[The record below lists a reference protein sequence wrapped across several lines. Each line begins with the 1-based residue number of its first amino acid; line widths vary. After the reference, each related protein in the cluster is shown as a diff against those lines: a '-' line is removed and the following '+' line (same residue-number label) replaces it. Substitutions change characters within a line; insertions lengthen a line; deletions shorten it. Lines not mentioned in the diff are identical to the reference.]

1 MRFLPQQTPG
11 SLVLITL
18 QSDAD
23 DGAGSTTYLHLH
35 PRLHLIMQVGQAAL
49 RVHLKLF
56 LQGPT
61 RDQEPKKEAGTR
73 EGSRDRKE
81 LKNQVNHLRAKFN
94 NRIKPKKKKKSKST
108 KAKFVIL
115 HHETVSEDG
124 LSKLQFILT

>member
-1 MRFLPQQTPG
+1 MRSLPQQTPG

-23 DGAGSTTYLHLH
+23 DGAGGTTYLHLH
-35 PRLHLIMQVGQAAL
+35 PRLHLIMQVGQATL

-61 RDQEPKKEAGTR
+61 RDQEQKKEAGTR

-81 LKNQVNHLRAKFN
+81 LKNRINNRRVKFN
-94 NRIKPKKKKKSKST
+94 NRRKPKKKKKNPSQQKPNLCFCIM
-108 KAKFVIL
+108 KLFL
-115 HHETVSEDG
+115 RTVYLNYS
-124 LSKLQFILT
+124 LS